1 MFKAKNTTQACVIFI
16 FKNVTGMWLEKE
28 WNEIDTGIIITKWRG
43 EDLLEGIELMKIIEG
58 NSYDNLNNKSKLI
71 KNTSFLLKINYHQNH
86 SIQGSIQWLEKR
98 KTVYFRSLMELI
110 LLLKEASSDSNELR
124 SWFKDEGL
132 IEELS
137 KVE

>member
-1 MFKAKNTTQACVIFI
+1 
-16 FKNVTGMWLEKE
+16 
-28 WNEIDTGIIITKWRG
+28 
-43 EDLLEGIELMKIIEG
+43 MKIIDG
-58 NSYDNLNNKSKLI
+58 NKYDNLNNKSKLI

-110 LLLKEASSDSNELR
+110 LLLKEASSDSTELR

-132 IEELS
+132 IEELG

>member
-1 MFKAKNTTQACVIFI
+1 MRI
-16 FKNVTGMWLEKE
+16 
-28 WNEIDTGIIITKWRG
+28 ID
-43 EDLLEGIELMKIIEG
+43 G
-58 NSYDNLNNKSKLI
+58 NKYDNLNNKSKLI

-110 LLLKEASSDSNELR
+110 LLLKEASSDSTELR
-124 SWFKDEGL
+124 SWFRDKGL

-137 KVE
+137 KAD

>member
-1 MFKAKNTTQACVIFI
+1 
-16 FKNVTGMWLEKE
+16 
-28 WNEIDTGIIITKWRG
+28 
-43 EDLLEGIELMKIIEG
+43 MKIIEG
-58 NSYDNLNNKSKLI
+58 NSYDNLNDKNKVI

-110 LLLKEASSDSNELR
+110 LLLKEASSDSTELR

-132 IEELS
+132 IEELG

>member
-1 MFKAKNTTQACVIFI
+1 M
-16 FKNVTGMWLEKE
+16 
-28 WNEIDTGIIITKWRG
+28 
-43 EDLLEGIELMKIIEG
+43 EGIELMKIIEG
-58 NSYDNLNNKSKLI
+58 NSYDNSNNNSKLI
-71 KNTSFLLKINYHQNH
+71 KNTSFLLKIKYHQNH

-110 LLLKEASSDSNELR
+110 LLLKEASSDSTELR

-132 IEELS
+132 IEELG

>member
-1 MFKAKNTTQACVIFI
+1 
-16 FKNVTGMWLEKE
+16 
-28 WNEIDTGIIITKWRG
+28 
-43 EDLLEGIELMKIIEG
+43 MKIIDG
-58 NSYDNLNNKSKLI
+58 NLNDNINSDNKII
-71 KNTSFLLKINYHQNH
+71 KNTSFLLRIKYHQNH

-110 LLLKEASSDSNELR
+110 MLLQEASSGANELR

-137 KVE
+137 KVD

>member
-1 MFKAKNTTQACVIFI
+1 
-16 FKNVTGMWLEKE
+16 
-28 WNEIDTGIIITKWRG
+28 
-43 EDLLEGIELMKIIEG
+43 MKIIEG
-58 NSYDNLNNKSKLI
+58 NSYDNSNNNSKLI
-71 KNTSFLLKINYHQNH
+71 KNTSFLLKIKYHQNH

-110 LLLKEASSDSNELR
+110 MLLQEASSGANELR

-137 KVE
+137 KVD